1 MVNKQKFDIKI
12 YNIQYV
18 PGLTTNILSISQLIK
33 TGNHQKV
40 FNEKGCDSI
49 DLGSILVA
57 QVRQCL
63 LIELY

>member
-1 MVNKQKFDIKI
+1 MANKQKFDIKI
-12 YNIQYV
+12 YNVQYV
-18 PGLTTNILSISQLIK
+18 PGLTINILSISQLIK
-33 TGNHQKV
+33 TGNKV

-49 DLGSILVA
+49 DLSSILVA